1 MELISVNIA
10 RKQFIEHGG
19 EQVATGIYK
28 YEVTGGIHAG
38 FSGLD
43 GDVQVDRENHGG
55 KDKALYAYTV
65 ENYAVWSAYFGET
78 SFAPGT
84 FGENLTVSA
93 MPDELVY
100 IGDIFRVGEILVE
113 VTQPRIPCFKLGVK
127 MGDVRFVK
135 QFLTSGRLGFYLRVL
150 EEGRIAAGN
159 SIERVSQVDDSL
171 SIRDCMLA
179 YGKNE
184 RQREMIDRALSISA
198 LSEAW
203 RTDLMQRLAAL

>member
-1 MELISVNIA
+1 MELLSVNIA
-10 RKQFIEHGG
+10 RHQFIEYG
-19 EQVATGIYK
+19 YK
-28 YEVTGGIHAG
+28 YAVAGGIHAG
-38 FSGLD
+38 FSGLE

-65 ENYAVWSAYFGET
+65 ENCAAWANYFGEK
-78 SFAPGT
+78 SFEPGA

-93 MPDELVY
+93 MPDELVH
-100 IGDIFRVGEILVE
+100 IGDVFRIGEILVE

-135 QFLTSGRLGFYLRVL
+135 HFLNSGRLGFYLRVL
-150 EEGRIAAGN
+150 EEGRIEAGN
-159 SIERVSQVDDSL
+159 KIELVSQATDSL

-184 RQREMIDRALSISA
+184 RQKEMIVRALNISA

-203 RTDLMQRLAAL
+203 RNDLMRRLAAI